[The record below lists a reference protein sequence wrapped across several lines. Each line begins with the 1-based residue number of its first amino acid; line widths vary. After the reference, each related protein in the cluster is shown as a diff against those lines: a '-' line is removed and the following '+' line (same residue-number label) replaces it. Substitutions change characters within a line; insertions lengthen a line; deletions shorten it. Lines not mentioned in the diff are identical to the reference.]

1 MCGMAGDRQ
10 GSYTG
15 CMSVREE
22 AHRLLD
28 ALPEDRLPE
37 AVELLRQWAAVERGE
52 RPRRQF
58 RTTALFDGEPDLGER
73 AKEGMREAW
82 GDENRRSA

>member
-1 MCGMAGDRQ
+1 
-10 GSYTG
+10 
-15 CMSVREE
+15 MSVREE

-58 RTTALFDGEPDLGER
+58 RTTAVFDGEPDLGER
-73 AKEGMREAW
+73 AKEIMREAW
-82 GDENRRSA
+82 SDKDRRSA